1 MHHPEVYEQLSP
13 ELLQVL
19 KQNITRLLDFSVQT
33 YAYLLTTRTID
44 FKQKLK
50 LIKIFHTIKKV
61 IAIRRLLFK
70 YQRKIK
76 VEKLTQFYLVLI

>member
-1 MHHPEVYEQLSP
+1 MQHPEVYEQLSP

-61 IAIRRLLFK
+61 IAIRRLLF
-70 YQRKIK
+70 
-76 VEKLTQFYLVLI
+76 